1 MPGALAT
8 ATFTAVTVGNPNV
21 GKSTLI
27 NALAGSRLEVGN
39 WSGTTVE
46 KLSASLALGDR
57 ELLLVDLPGA
67 YSLAATNT
75 EETLTREELLK
86 GEFDLILNVVDA
98 TNLERN
104 LYLTLELIELGKPV
118 VVVLNLIDEAHAQGF
133 HPDAGQLSKLLGL
146 PVVTTEARSGRGVRE
161 LLGCLDAQVVAPRP
175 VVTYPEAVN
184 SAIEGYTGCL
194 WEALEQVPDGLD
206 LVVLE
211 NRFLCAERITTEV
224 VEKVTVAPRTRD
236 HFDRILLHPV
246 VGVPLFL
253 LALLF
258 TFRFTFLFSDPW
270 IEFFGLSQQV
280 LAGWVGA
287 WGLPDGLR
295 SFLADGVI
303 GGLGTVVAFAPVLFF
318 LYLGMSFLEAS
329 GFLAR
334 ISVLADRMARA
345 VGLSGRSLIPLILG
359 FGCNVPA
366 IYATRGLES
375 FSERL
380 RTSLAVPFMACSAR
394 LAVFA
399 LFASIFFPE
408 RAALVVFGLYLLG
421 LVVGLLTAGLLRG
434 QTGSEDV
441 PSGVMELPPYRL
453 PGLKLVVRQAGRRTW
468 SFIKGA
474 GGMITAAV
482 LVIWLMLH
490 IPGGPMEQSLYG
502 RVAGGLGY
510 VFAPMGVQDWRLVG
524 ALMPGFIAKEVVIG
538 TLGVSFLGSEPAVVL
553 SLGEGLKML
562 TQGLGTAGLAT
573 LNAVPAMVGL
583 PEFLPAEID
592 APNGLPGL
600 LATSVSAAGALA
612 YLVFI
617 LLYTPCVATVAAIR
631 DEFGKRWALFT
642 VFYQLGVAYLA
653 GILVYWMARPFL

>member
-1 MPGALAT
+1 MAT
-8 ATFTAVTVGNPNV
+8 AVAAPTFTAVAVGNPNV

-46 KLSASLALGDR
+46 KLSARRHLEDR
-57 ELLLVDLPGA
+57 DLLLVDLPGA

-75 EETLTREELLK
+75 EEKLTREELLK

-104 LYLTLELIELGKPV
+104 LYLTLELLELGRPV
-118 VVVLNLIDEAHAQGF
+118 VVVLNLLDEAQAQGH
-133 HPDAGQLSKLLGL
+133 HPDPRALSERLGV
-146 PVVTTEARSGRGVRE
+146 PVVATDARSGKGVSGV
-161 LLGCLDAQVVAPRP
+161 LFYLDAQGPPKP
-175 VVTYPEAVN
+175 VVEYPE
-184 SAIEGYTGCL
+184 SIEQAMADRFEPTL
-194 WEALEQVPDGLD
+194 WESLEQVSGELD

-211 NRFLCAERITTEV
+211 ARFACAEAIAKEV
-224 VEKVTVAPRTRD
+224 VNRVEVAPRTRD
-236 HFDRILLHPV
+236 YFDRLLLHPV
-246 VGVPLFL
+246 VGAPLFL
-253 LALLF
+253 LALLL

-270 IEFFGLSQQV
+270 IEFFGLTQEV

-287 WGLPDGLR
+287 MGLPDTLR

-318 LYLGMSFLEAS
+318 LYLGMSFLESS

-334 ISVLADRMARA
+334 ISVLADRIARA
-345 VGLSGRSLIPLILG
+345 VGLSGRSLIPLVLG

-380 RTSLAVPFMACSAR
+380 RTAMAVPFMACSAR

-399 LFASIFFPE
+399 LFASIFFPDK
-408 RAALVVFGLYLLG
+408 AALVVFGLYLLG

-434 QTGSEDV
+434 RAGNDEV

-453 PGLKLVVRQAGRRTW
+453 PGFRLVLRQAAQRTW
-468 SFIKGA
+468 AFIKGA
-474 GGMITAAV
+474 GGMITVTV
-482 LVIWLMLH
+482 LAIWLMLH
-490 IPGGPMEQSLYG
+490 IPAGSMEKSLYG
-502 RVAGGLGY
+502 STAKVMSYA
-510 VFAPMGVQDWRLVG
+510 FAPMGVEDWRLVG

-538 TLGVSFLGSEPAVVL
+538 TLGVSYLGTEPVAAL
-553 SLGEGLKML
+553 GLGEGLMQL
-562 TQGLGTAGLAT
+562 GQGLGQAGLST
-573 LNAVPAMVGL
+573 LNAFPAMFGL
-583 PEFLPAEID
+583 PEFLPEEE
-592 APNGLPGL
+592 APAGLPAL
-600 LATSVSAAGALA
+600 LASSVSAAGALA
-612 YLVFI
+612 YLVFL

-631 DEFGKRWALFT
+631 DEFGKKWALFT
-642 VFYQLGVAYLA
+642 VFYQLGVAYFG
-653 GILVYWMARPFL
+653 GILVYWVARAFL